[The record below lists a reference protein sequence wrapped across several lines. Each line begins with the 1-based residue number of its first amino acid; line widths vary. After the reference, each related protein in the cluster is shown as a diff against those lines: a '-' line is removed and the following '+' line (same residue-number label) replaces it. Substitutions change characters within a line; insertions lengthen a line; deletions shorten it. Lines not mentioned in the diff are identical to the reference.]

1 MGMPKKV
8 LLLNDYCQVL
18 LLSQFRNCQNTKFAK
33 QRDETSLPKYHYWY
47 IVEFVM
53 KPPIN
58 GCSFRIFFQDWTNLG
73 GISSLKSALGRN
85 WKEIFWSSR
94 FVTIIHKYVHLFMHF
109 PKCLNFQ
116 VILLPLFFQQI
127 YICWNQIIFAQV
139 L

>member
-1 MGMPKKV
+1 MGIPKKI

-33 QRDETSLPKYHYWY
+33 QRDETSLHKYHYWY

-58 GCSFRIFFQDWTNLG
+58 GCSLRIFFQDWTDLG
-73 GISSLKSALGRN
+73 GISSFKKSLDRN
-85 WKEIFWSSR
+85 WKGIFWSSC
-94 FVTIIHKYVHLFMHF
+94 FVTIIHRYVHLFMHF
-109 PKCLNFQ
+109 PKCLNFL
-116 VILLPLFFQQI
+116 VNLLPLFFQQI